1 MDNIE
6 QYTQDLRK
14 MLTKALAR
22 RKNILTYIRHVAPKD
37 SNRAQVEKNLERY
50 TIELDV
56 LNAHI
61 EGMQDEMKAL
71 KRQLSDK
78 GVNFTLKEVKP
89 VQPRKRPEKNPY
101 VANGKMAFTIDGQ
114 VSEEEAQEKTPQEIE
129 QIAADRAMAKAF
141 KFIADLKKRGYK
153 FHGKPGKSP
162 IVRNVDFHG
171 IQWCDTYE
179 GKLFFYTTRRNVY
192 RTYSASSK

>member
-1 MDNIE
+1 MQDIE

-22 RKNILTYIRHVAPKD
+22 RKNLLAYARHVAPTLPDKEQAAKALA
-37 SNRAQVEKNLERY
+37 RHA
-50 TIELDV
+50 TELDV

-61 EGMQDEMKAL
+61 EAMQDEMKEL
-71 KRQLSDK
+71 KKQLADK

-89 VQPRKRPEKNPY
+89 VQPRKRPEKSPY
-101 VANGKMAFTIDGQ
+101 VANGKMAFDDADK
-114 VSEEEAQEKTPQEIE
+114 AQ
-129 QIAADRAMAKAF
+129 A
-141 KFIADLKKRGYK
+141 FIADLKKRGYK
-153 FHGKPGKSP
+153 FHGKLGKSP

>member
-1 MDNIE
+1 MDNLE
-6 QYTQDLRK
+6 QYTADLRK
-14 MLTKALAR
+14 MLSRALAR
-22 RKNILTYIRHVAPKD
+22 RKNLMTYARHVAPTLPDKEQ
-37 SNRAQVEKNLERY
+37 AAKTLAKHATE
-50 TIELDV
+50 IDV

-61 EGMQDEMKAL
+61 KAMQDEMKVL

-78 GVNFTLKEVKP
+78 GVSFTLKEVKP

-101 VANGKMAFTIDGQ
+101 VANGKMAFDD
-114 VSEEEAQEKTPQEIE
+114 AEK
-129 QIAADRAMAKAF
+129 AYVF
-141 KFIADLKKRGYK
+141 VADLMHRGYK

-179 GKLFFYTTRRNVY
+179 GKMYFYTTRRNVY